1 MGYISKGG
9 TGFRVERFKF
19 LLYLIA
25 PIGAVYVYSLP
36 AVHEAAL
43 TNVRAS
49 ARVRVGACL
58 SGMEEVHL
66 AGGEAAFVGRHH
78 LAAALRV
85 GARPT
90 DIIYHRQIE

>member
-49 ARVRVGACL
+49 ALACQGWRRCTL
-58 SGMEEVHL
+58 QGERLRLLL
-66 AGGEAAFVGRHH
+66 AFFW
-78 LAAALRV
+78 LLRC
-85 GARPT
+85 GSAPDT
-90 DIIYHRQIE
+90 DMILHRQIA